1 MLDQSHLIDS
11 DSPLMYLSIINGIE
25 KNKFHILVGKDGHFK
40 HFFILA
46 SALKAAKL
54 MDKYLVQ
61 NLNR

>member
-1 MLDQSHLIDS
+1 M
-11 DSPLMYLSIINGIE
+11 MYLSIINGIE
-25 KNKFHILVGKDGHFK
+25 KNKFHILVGKDGHFM

-61 NLNR
+61 NLNT